1 MNHKNQSFNNH
12 AVKGWQLLG
21 TLKLSRDLDVETT
34 IHKWLL
40 EILKQLEL
48 HVGFFD
54 KLTLSMQEAAMTL
67 LKPGPEQREFEHIH
81 LLVFARRKQTES
93 PPSWG
98 FFRIEKVES
107 AVHENDHPDHAVEF
121 YLYPE

>member
-1 MNHKNQSFNNH
+1 M
-12 AVKGWQLLG
+12 
-21 TLKLSRDLDVETT
+21 DVDTT

-48 HVGFFD
+48 PTGFFNR
-54 KLTLSMQEAAMTL
+54 LTTSMQELAVTL
-67 LKPGPEQREFEHIH
+67 LKPGSEKKEFEHIH

-93 PPSWG
+93 PNSWG

-107 AVHENDHPDHAVEF
+107 AIHENGRPDHAVEF